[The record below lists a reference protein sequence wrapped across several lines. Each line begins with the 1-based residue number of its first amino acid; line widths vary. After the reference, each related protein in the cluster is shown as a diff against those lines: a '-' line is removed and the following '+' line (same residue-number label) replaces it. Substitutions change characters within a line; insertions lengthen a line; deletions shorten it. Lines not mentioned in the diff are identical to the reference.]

1 MALASILNLED
12 LIAKCNMD
20 ISKLQEDIKV
30 AEDWMKA
37 MEEDKRSMWNSY
49 YFGVV
54 TMCKWWLKK
63 FSNGVVAKDPSKT
76 KMGDTKLYFQLWYT
90 ILVKLEVLGEK
101 TLFSSMKSIDRD
113 LVEIK
118 SHNKLYNGRT

>member
-1 MALASILNLED
+1 
-12 LIAKCNMD
+12 
-20 ISKLQEDIKV
+20 
-30 AEDWMKA
+30 
-37 MEEDKRSMWNSY
+37 
-49 YFGVV
+49 
-54 TMCKWWLKK
+54 
-63 FSNGVVAKDPSKT
+63 VAKDPSKT